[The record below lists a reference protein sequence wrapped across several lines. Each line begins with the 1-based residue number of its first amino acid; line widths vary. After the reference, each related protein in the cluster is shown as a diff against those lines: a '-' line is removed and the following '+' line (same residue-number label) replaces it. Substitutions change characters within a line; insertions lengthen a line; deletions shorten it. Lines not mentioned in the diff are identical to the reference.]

1 MAQRWSRPT
10 HGAAG
15 GGHSRP
21 SHMTAALQNRGATG
35 ASAAHS
41 RTSSHKARGTGPS
54 VHARPQAQLAAGS
67 APGAK
72 HGLSTRRMHHR
83 TGVAA
88 SAAAAEL
95 GAALRAAALGAA
107 AAPTSS
113 ATATDSNSKSSSPA
127 VTSTAK
133 IKRIPRR
140 RARAAAVQVQ
150 EATPAQNATP
160 TMPQQV
166 PQQATFQAF
175 NMSSPATQS
184 SSSASYIQHQQLQ
197 PNRHAQ
203 ASQGGGRP
211 LMPSSASKV
220 RLLQA
225 SRSFRARGEEHPL
238 SDLLQT
244 LHISQSHVT
253 TSATE
258 STSAAAA
265 ANVGASAQVAAV
277 PAVQQV
283 PQTAQR
289 TVIVSQPA
297 KGNPPSKGPLARQVT
312 ATTIAPP
319 AIATGREG
327 EGGDGAGG
335 GGGAGASGAGG
346 GATQPVRRPKSAPA
360 ARPQKRHPPTT
371 PVRMQNTPTGLTA
384 SNNNGNSNS
393 AHTGDTGA
401 PSADFGW
408 EDGRGIA
415 QALFAQAVKDGIV
428 AHPTATA
435 AAAAAAGAGT
445 LAVSA
450 AANAANAATSSHSG
464 SNVQGAVVTTGNGWS
479 LDKAPPHAAAARGV
493 AATQGAPRQAHA
505 TSATTVAARSK
516 RRPASASAVSMGSR
530 AAPNGAASASA
541 STPTSGA
548 SRRRRPARPRSA
560 SATLTRV
567 HSNVHEYSTGG
578 AQQQWAWHSAMASS
592 SGGGQGIDRRQ
603 WVQRAL
609 HSGWLEMLD
618 PETNHLYEV
627 LVLPWCSLCALTRT
641 LPMPRV
647 FRYYYNQRTQESRWT
662 MPPAAGTRPG
672 RSQSCSNL
680 REAAKP
686 RAPVPRSVPRTSRF
700 HRPVAPTS
708 SITNLYTRKAKPRVR
723 PQSSHPRTAAS
734 QREKRET
741 RAAERK
747 SRPRPKSST
756 GLRRR
761 PRQRV
766 PACVW
771 CGGPHASHKCSRRP
785 ADKRTRHRS
794 TARSV
799 VRTHAV

>member
-1 MAQRWSRPT
+1 
-10 HGAAG
+10 
-15 GGHSRP
+15 
-21 SHMTAALQNRGATG
+21 
-35 ASAAHS
+35 
-41 RTSSHKARGTGPS
+41 
-54 VHARPQAQLAAGS
+54 
-67 APGAK
+67 
-72 HGLSTRRMHHR
+72 
-83 TGVAA
+83 
-88 SAAAAEL
+88 
-95 GAALRAAALGAA
+95 
-107 AAPTSS
+107 
-113 ATATDSNSKSSSPA
+113 
-127 VTSTAK
+127 
-133 IKRIPRR
+133 
-140 RARAAAVQVQ
+140 
-150 EATPAQNATP
+150 
-160 TMPQQV
+160 
-166 PQQATFQAF
+166 
-175 NMSSPATQS
+175 
-184 SSSASYIQHQQLQ
+184 
-197 PNRHAQ
+197 
-203 ASQGGGRP
+203 
-211 LMPSSASKV
+211 MPSSASKV

-253 TSATE
+253 TSATA
-258 STSAAAA
+258 STSAAATA
-265 ANVGASAQVAAV
+265 ANVGAGAQVAAV

-327 EGGDGAGG
+327 EGGEGAGG
-335 GGGAGASGAGG
+335 GGGG

-371 PVRMQNTPTGLTA
+371 PVRMQNTPTGLAA
-384 SNNNGNSNS
+384 SNNSGNSNS

-401 PSADFGW
+401 PCADFGW

-428 AHPTATA
+428 AHPTAA

-450 AANAANAATSSHSG
+450 AANAANAATSSHSS

-493 AATQGAPRQAHA
+493 AATQGAPRKAHA

-560 SATLTRV
+560 SATLTRA

-578 AQQQWAWHSAMASS
+578 AQQWAWHSAMASS
-592 SGGGQGIDRRQ
+592 SGGGHDIDRRQ

-662 MPPAAGTRPG
+662 MPPAAGTRPA

-686 RAPVPRSVPRTSRF
+686 RAPVPRSVPQTSRF
-700 HRPVAPTS
+700 HPSWGTKLINHEFVHQES
-708 SITNLYTRKAKPRVR
+708 KGTRKATVLTPTHRG
-723 PQSSHPRTAAS
+723 QSKGEA
-734 QREKRET
+734 
-741 RAAERK
+741 
-747 SRPRPKSST
+747 
-756 GLRRR
+756 
-761 PRQRV
+761 
-766 PACVW
+766 
-771 CGGPHASHKCSRRP
+771 
-785 ADKRTRHRS
+785 
-794 TARSV
+794 
-799 VRTHAV
+799 